1 MDSRLNALR
10 YWMPSS
16 RYQSGA
22 SRTATMSQP
31 PPVSVCWHT
40 VCNIPTG
47 RADRANSEVFV
58 WGYPIGKRHDHN
70 KTTLCRFHT
79 LVPHHGNDAALPSKN
94 PGASFGV
101 SDAKDIT
108 EKHPNVDQEG
118 ADLQALNEAQ
128 WESIVCAQMWRLFF
142 LGGSTSV
149 STASS
154 LEIT

>member
-1 MDSRLNALR
+1 
-10 YWMPSS
+10 
-16 RYQSGA
+16 
-22 SRTATMSQP
+22 MSQP

-47 RADRANSEVFV
+47 RADGASSEVFV

-79 LVPHHGNDAALPSKN
+79 LVPHHGNDGALPSKN
-94 PGASFGV
+94 PGASFELFAWRETLCRCHTLVPHHGNDGALPSKNLGASFGV

-128 WESIVCAQMWRLFF
+128 WESIV
-142 LGGSTSV
+142 
-149 STASS
+149 
-154 LEIT
+154 